1 MKDFQIN
8 NNSFDNRNINVLN
21 LEFEEDENINNNSKI
36 KSSLNH
42 SKSSILKLNSSKD
55 KISSN
60 KNATLNEI
68 YKISPIYNKE
78 EKENE
83 KGKEKINTQGK
94 NETKTN
100 KSQNQSKK
108 NVLLNSEIKKSNIEL
123 KKVEY
128 KDKSCQNWNEITSDY
143 LEHVKNEHILKKLEN
158 EKINKKYFN
167 NHRKYYFGRQ
177 KIDDLPYVYDVS
189 STYMNNYYNKSE
201 HKRHEILIN
210 ELCKLRAYLIQYPN
224 AKNIDIIKDFLG
236 KYNIQNLE
244 KYSNYQLLQ
253 LGKFVCQ
260 EDIYK
265 INSLLKPYLNVKDMI
280 YDILENSVNLNN
292 KFNGYKFNTSID
304 KLLNK
309 IKSDKEN
316 NKKRIIDKIK
326 QDRIKNKNSTI
337 FDNRSKNRNKK
348 FYISELDYT
357 MNTKDNNASNDE
369 SNIFEAKEDE
379 EKNNDIRN
387 KNHKEFM
394 IYSKKRKELLD
405 GIGIYIDK
413 SSFENV
419 EKKDLYTSPLLK
431 QNKPKRKFI
440 YFNRRYKINN
450 SNILQLPKIKNQIVP
465 YYKPN
470 KLLLA
475 PDKNYSSNFRLL
487 LKDMANEIKDFEWL
501 YHQKLDNIGKK
512 RNLSFNDNNDLKN
525 KNKKNDKNLIHS
537 QSCQL
542 FNSIDVDRIKKMEAA
557 NRLYYGKKTLKVDFG
572 DIQKKQKLTEY
583 IALAN
588 AKTHV
593 INDIINENVLK

>member
-1 MKDFQIN
+1 M
-8 NNSFDNRNINVLN
+8 
-21 LEFEEDENINNNSKI
+21 SK
-36 KSSLNH
+36 L
-42 SKSSILKLNSSKD
+42 
-55 KISSN
+55 
-60 KNATLNEI
+60 
-68 YKISPIYNKE
+68 
-78 EKENE
+78 
-83 KGKEKINTQGK
+83 
-94 NETKTN
+94 
-100 KSQNQSKK
+100 
-108 NVLLNSEIKKSNIEL
+108 
-123 KKVEY
+123 
-128 KDKSCQNWNEITSDY
+128 TSDY